1 MPRIEILTEEPS
13 MQEVLVQILPKIL
26 SDKWV
31 LGENYFIRAHE
42 GKSDLKKS
50 IPRKIKVFSNFHEPA
65 GIVILQDQDS
75 ADCKLLKQELLSL
88 CQQNGN
94 CAVLVRIVC
103 RELESWYLGD
113 MTAIE
118 RAYPKFKATP
128 YKKKSKFREPDLLNN
143 AAQELSKILPDF
155 QKISAAKAISPY
167 LDVNENNNRS
177 ESFRQFVSGIICF
190 FGEFDQ

>member
-13 MQEVLVQILPKIL
+13 MQEVLIQILPKIL
-26 SDKWV
+26 PNKWM

-75 ADCKLLKQELLSL
+75 ADCKLLKQELMSL
-88 CQQNGN
+88 CQQNGD

-103 RELESWYLGD
+103 RRVRKLVFGRYVSHR
-113 MTAIE
+113 T
-118 RAYPKFKATP
+118 R
-128 YKKKSKFREPDLLNN
+128 
-143 AAQELSKILPDF
+143 LSEVQSNTL
-155 QKISAAKAISPY
+155 
-167 LDVNENNNRS
+167 
-177 ESFRQFVSGIICF
+177 
-190 FGEFDQ
+190 